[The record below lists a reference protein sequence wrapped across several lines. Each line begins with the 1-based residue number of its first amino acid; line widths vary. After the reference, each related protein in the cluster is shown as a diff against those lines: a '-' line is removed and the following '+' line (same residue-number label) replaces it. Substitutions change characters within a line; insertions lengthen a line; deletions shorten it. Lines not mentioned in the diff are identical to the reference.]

1 MVTMASYTCISC
13 RVAFADGEVQRAHY
27 KTDWHRYNLKR
38 KVADMPPVT
47 AENFQE
53 RVLAQRATAEQQL
66 SDAAATESCAV
77 CNKKF
82 SSANAYQNHLQS
94 HRHQQAERQVLLA
107 AQKKVE
113 KMNEKNLEKGVCDEK
128 VDNDAKNDALQQV
141 LREQQRPSPAKLA
154 KVQTQ
159 QGAAKAEKPPRM
171 MWLEEQV
178 KRREKEEGGEAAAD
192 EEGEEWEDVDE
203 EEEDDDDMEEEDDAD
218 EMMDQEEVGSTGT
231 SDSLPGSIPVTD
243 CLFCSHHSKSLLKN
257 VAHMTTVHSFFIPDV
272 EFLVNLKG
280 LIRYLGEKVGA
291 GNVCLWCNEK
301 GRSFYS
307 TEAVQSHMIDKSH
320 CKLFTDGD
328 AALEFA
334 DFYDFRSSYPDRKEG
349 EDEGMDGDELPD
361 DKNLEY
367 DDETMELT
375 LPSGAKIGHRSLM
388 RYYKQRF
395 GMQRTVVPSHSRNA
409 VGRVLRQYKALG
421 WTGDAG
427 GGSFHQGQ
435 RDMQYLQRMKSK
447 WMLKMGMSNNTT
459 KQKHFRAQVMF

>member
-1 MVTMASYTCISC
+1 MASYTCISC

-53 RVLAQRATAEQQL
+53 RVLAQREVAQQQL
-66 SDAAATESCAV
+66 TDASAIESCSA

-82 SSANAYQNHLQS
+82 SSANAHQNHLQS
-94 HRHQQAERQVLLA
+94 HKHQQAEKQALLA
-107 AQKKVE
+107 AQRKVE
-113 KMNEKNLEKGVCDEK
+113 KMNEKNLEKGLGEEK
-128 VDNDAKNDALQQV
+128 EDNDTRNEALQQA
-141 LREQQRPSPAKLA
+141 LREPRKLPSSQGETKLRTE
-154 KVQTQ
+154 KPD
-159 QGAAKAEKPPRM
+159 KPPRV
-171 MWLEEQV
+171 MWLEEQA
-178 KRREKEEGGEAAAD
+178 KRRETEEGAAAED
-192 EEGEEWEDVDE
+192 EWEDVVDEDDDDDMDDDE
-203 EEEDDDDMEEEDDAD
+203 EEEEA
-218 EMMDQEEVGSTGT
+218 MDQEEGDSAAP
-231 SDSLPGSIPVTD
+231 SDAEPSPLPGSIPVTD
-243 CLFCSHHSKSLLKN
+243 CLFCSHHSKSFLKN
-257 VAHMTTVHSFFIPDV
+257 VAHMTKVHSFFIPDV
-272 EFLVNLKG
+272 EFLIDLKA

-307 TEAVQSHMIDKSH
+307 TEAVQSHMTDKSH
-320 CKLFTDGD
+320 CKLLTDGD

-349 EDEGMDGDELPD
+349 EGEEMDDEELPE

-367 DDETMELT
+367 DDDLLELT

-395 GMQRTVVPSHSRNA
+395 GTQRVVALNHNRNA

-421 WTGDAG
+421 WGGDG
-427 GGSFHQGQ
+427 GRGSLQQNQ
-435 RDMQYLQRMKSK
+435 RDMQYVQRMKSR
-447 WMLKMGMSNNTT
+447 WMLKMSVNNNSIR
-459 KQKHFRAQVMF
+459 QKHFRAQVMF